1 MFDQSNVKY
10 IKRIVVGSDNPA
22 RLCTREETEA
32 QMEELNDCLSGASHP
47 RGTLLSVERS
57 FTLVRIG
64 EHQVVLEWMAYHVG
78 FPRKPPP
85 KAPRAAPAGAP
96 GAVPTSSPS
105 VAPATAPHDASASQ
119 SGGAAETSSMSPASS
134 TSGASDVTDVDS
146 TDIADAADA
155 APSS

>member
-85 KAPRAAPAGAP
+85 RPPRQAPAAAAP
-96 GAVPTSSPS
+96 PTRY
-105 VAPATAPHDASASQ
+105 APATGDSATA
-119 SGGAAETSSMSPASS
+119 GPASDAG
-134 TSGASDVTDVDS
+134 TVTDVAS
-146 TDIADAADA
+146 TDVADPPTAGGTGTVLDV
-155 APSS
+155 

>member
-85 KAPRAAPAGAP
+85 KPPRQAPAAAAPPPSHDAPGPAAGDAAGTGPAADAGA
-96 GAVPTSSPS
+96 
-105 VAPATAPHDASASQ
+105 
-119 SGGAAETSSMSPASS
+119 
-134 TSGASDVTDVDS
+134 VTDVAS
-146 TDIADAADA
+146 TDVASTDGTDPPPAGGTGALLDA
-155 APSS
+155 